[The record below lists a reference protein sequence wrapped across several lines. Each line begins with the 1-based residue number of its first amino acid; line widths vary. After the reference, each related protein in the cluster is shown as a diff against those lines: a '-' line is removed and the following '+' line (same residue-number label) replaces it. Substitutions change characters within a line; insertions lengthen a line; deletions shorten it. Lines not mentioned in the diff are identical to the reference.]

1 MVSGVLTVLGFMGL
15 LVSIVV
21 IHEAGHFFMAKL
33 FKVKVLEF
41 GIGFPPR
48 LASITRGETR
58 YSINLIPLGGFCK
71 MLGEEDPS
79 QTGSLSGKSPGI
91 RFLILAAGPFMN
103 LILAVVLFSLL
114 FLIPHSVPVGDVL
127 VKDVIEDSPAWTGGV
142 LPGDL
147 ILEANGRA
155 LDTDLDLR
163 YQIALSD
170 GEEMTWLI
178 LRADNKLVV
187 KVVPRIKPPEGEGAT
202 GIRVIT
208 QNIEFME
215 RSVGL
220 PRALILGINQ
230 TGQILVLAKNEI
242 GNWFSAGRAPEVA
255 GPVGMAQVFGEVAQ
269 VEGISLKDRA
279 LTTIS
284 LAALISLSLS
294 IFNFLPIPALDGGR
308 ILFVGIEWIRR
319 GKRIPPQKEGL
330 VHLFGFALLITL
342 AIIITLEDIGRLLR
356 GESFLGG

>member
-1 MVSGVLTVLGFMGL
+1 MFSGALPILGFIGL

-48 LASITRGETR
+48 LASITRGGTR

-79 QTGSLSGKSPGI
+79 HSGSLAGKSPGV

-103 LILAVVLFSLL
+103 LILTVALFSLL
-114 FLIPHSVPVGDVL
+114 FLIPQDVPVGDVS
-127 VKDVIEDSPAWTGGV
+127 VTDVIADSPASKGGV
-142 LPGDL
+142 LAGDI
-147 ILEANGRA
+147 ILEANGQT
-155 LDTDLDLR
+155 LKTDLDLR

-178 LRADNKLVV
+178 RRAGNDLIV
-187 KVVPRIKPPEGEGAT
+187 KVIPRIKPPEGEGAT
-202 GIRVIT
+202 GIRVVT
-208 QNIEFME
+208 QNIELEE
-215 RSVGL
+215 RSVGI
-220 PRALILGINQ
+220 PRALFLGVSQ
-230 TGQILVLAKNEI
+230 TGQVLVLAKNEI
-242 GNWFSAGRAPEVA
+242 GNWLSAGRAPEVA

-269 VEGISLKDRA
+269 AEGISLKNRI

-342 AIIITLEDIGRLLR
+342 AILITVEDIGRVLR
-356 GESFLGG
+356 GESFFGG